1 MKLKYFGYS
10 LLLIMALMSCS
21 SNDDD
26 NTVTHEG
33 HWYIYE
39 TQAEIDETQADIKQI
54 TDAILNGK
62 ALYYDW
68 QNKKEVPV
76 YGNYKDFVGSDGKFE
91 YEWLTYENSDYG
103 RRINDYIR
111 VIQIKDEKTLLE
123 YECSLYIVDET
134 SKKPLYKWYSG
145 NVFGEACYAANS
157 EPTVYTYI
165 QIDNMI
171 TVLSTGDIYFIV
183 EGGLIQEGSNRTLR
197 KFVPASY

>member
-1 MKLKYFGYS
+1 MELKYFGYS

-54 TDAILNGK
+54 AEAILNGK
-62 ALYYDW
+62 TLYYDW

-76 YGNYKDFVGSDGKFE
+76 YGNYKDFVGSEGKFE

-103 RRINDYIR
+103 RRINDYVRI
-111 VIQIKDEKTLLE
+111 IQIKDEKTLLE
-123 YECSLYIVDET
+123 YECSLYIVNET

-145 NVFGEACYAANS
+145 NVFGEVCYAANS

-171 TVLSTGDIYFIV
+171 TVLSTGDSYFIV
-183 EGGLIQEGSNRTLR
+183 EEGLIQEGTNRTLR

>member
-1 MKLKYFGYS
+1 MELKYFGYS

-54 TDAILNGK
+54 AEAILNGK
-62 ALYYDW
+62 TLYYDW

-76 YGNYKDFVGSDGKFE
+76 YGNYKDFVGSEGKFE

-103 RRINDYIR
+103 RRINDYVRI
-111 VIQIKDEKTLLE
+111 IQIKDEKTLLE
-123 YECSLYIVDET
+123 YECSLYIVNET

-145 NVFGEACYAANS
+145 NVFGEVCYAANA

-171 TVLSTGDIYFIV
+171 TVLSTGDSDFIV
-183 EGGLIQEGSNRTLR
+183 EEGLIQEGTNRTLR